1 MKWVNDLG
9 VTIESSLTLLL
20 KMNKIIVTKVTILL
34 AGAEELAE
42 AKQQILRK
50 LYQYSWKFAWPLT
63 YNKKLP
69 KIFLENV
76 TKTLI
81 LLKMRKCYWKFTL

>member
-1 MKWVNDLG
+1 
-9 VTIESSLTLLL
+9 
-20 KMNKIIVTKVTILL
+20 MNKIIVTKVTILL

-50 LYQYSWKFAWPLT
+50 LYQYSWKFASPLT

-69 KIFLENV
+69 KISPENV
-76 TKTLI
+76 TTTLI
-81 LLKMRKCYWKFTL
+81 VLKMRKCY

>member
-1 MKWVNDLG
+1 
-9 VTIESSLTLLL
+9 
-20 KMNKIIVTKVTILL
+20 MNKIIVTKVTILL

-50 LYQYSWKFAWPLT
+50 LYHYGWKFASPLT

-69 KIFLENV
+69 KIFPENV
-76 TKTLI
+76 TTTLI
-81 LLKMRKCYWKFTL
+81 ILKMRKCY